1 MFLKGFG
8 RLVFLSF
15 YLSDEVKS
23 SGKLD
28 IIVTNRCPPTS
39 SMLRN
44 RAMSNNKKEQV
55 TYAKPSR
62 SDITR
67 SVATST
73 AVETGQPSARVEAS
87 LDAAR
92 KKFAHLRLA

>member
-1 MFLKGFG
+1 
-8 RLVFLSF
+8 
-15 YLSDEVKS
+15 
-23 SGKLD
+23 
-28 IIVTNRCPPTS
+28 
-39 SMLRN
+39 
-44 RAMSNNKKEQV
+44 MSNSKKEQV

-73 AVETGQPSARVEAS
+73 AVETGQSSASVEAS
-87 LDAAR
+87 LEAAR

>member
-1 MFLKGFG
+1 MSI
-8 RLVFLSF
+8 RV
-15 YLSDEVKS
+15 SDEVKS
-23 SGKLD
+23 AGKLD
-28 IIVTNRCPPTS
+28 IIVTSLYLPTS
-39 SMLRN
+39 PMLRN
-44 RAMSNNKKEQV
+44 CAMSNNKKEQV

-87 LDAAR
+87 LEAAR